1 MIQTFPIILASGS
14 PRRQELL
21 KQLGIDF
28 TVILKEIEESY
39 PEHLKKEQ
47 VALFLARKKASA
59 YNNETESGKVVITAD
74 TIVCIND
81 KILNKPA
88 SFEEAV
94 KMLELLSGRSHQ
106 VITGVCIS
114 GKEFSKLFHVVT
126 TVTFKKLT
134 LVEIKF
140 YIDQYKP
147 YDKAG
152 GYGIQEW
159 IGLIG
164 LENIEGSY
172 FNVVGL
178 PVKELYENLVA
189 LKIINGI

>member
-1 MIQTFPIILASGS
+1 MIQSFPVILASGS

-21 KQLGIDF
+21 KQLGINYS
-28 TVILKEIEESY
+28 VVLKEIEESY
-39 PEHLKKEQ
+39 PGHLKKEQ
-47 VALFLARKKASA
+47 VALFLAKKKASA
-59 YNNETESGKVVITAD
+59 YNAETESGNIVITAD

-88 SFEEAV
+88 TFEEAV
-94 KMLELLSGRSHQ
+94 DMLDMLSGKSHQ

-114 GKEFSKLFHVVT
+114 GREFSKLFHVVT
-126 TVTFKKLT
+126 TVTFKKFSAA
-134 LVEIKF
+134 EIKY
-140 YIDQYKP
+140 YIEKHKP

-164 LENIEGSY
+164 MENMEGSY

-178 PVKELYENLVA
+178 PVKELYENLVT
-189 LKIINGI
+189 LKIIDGL